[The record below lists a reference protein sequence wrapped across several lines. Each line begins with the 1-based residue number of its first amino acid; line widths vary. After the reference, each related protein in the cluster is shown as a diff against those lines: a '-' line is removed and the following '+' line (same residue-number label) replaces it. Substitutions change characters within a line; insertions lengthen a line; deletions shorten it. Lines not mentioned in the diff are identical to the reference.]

1 MWQLHGDVIFET
13 KQKNIKNQLHPVSI
27 NSLQQKRQK
36 MILLENGGDKQE
48 LQQAMAIYGHHMDH
62 TYSRIEKLNN
72 LNTSEH
78 LWKTFC

>member
-1 MWQLHGDVIFET
+1 
-13 KQKNIKNQLHPVSI
+13 
-27 NSLQQKRQK
+27 